1 MKFKN
6 VDERE
11 FAMLM
16 AAQKYRRTGIQK
28 ILDEFML
35 STEKVVEL
43 DWPES
48 YSCAKSCAGSFQ
60 AAIKRA
66 HIACEVL
73 NIKGRVFL
81 RKKEL

>member
-16 AAQKYRRTGIQK
+16 AGIQK

-48 YSCAKSCAGSFQ
+48 YSCAKSCAGSFT
-60 AAIKRA
+60 AAVKRA
-66 HIACEVL
+66 HVACEVL